1 MIVQASPRGT
11 GEAPVPQPNE
21 ISEGMIRARRR
32 DPAVTS
38 ADTPGS
44 YS

>member
-1 MIVQASPRGT
+1 MIVPASPRGT
-11 GEAPVPQPNE
+11 GEAPVLQLTE
-21 ISEGMIRARRR
+21 MSEGMIRARRR